1 MSLIEFANVIK
12 FSPGAGNYH
21 KNPELNY
28 KMLLFWV
35 IFFGGF
41 ILRIYFL
48 NKIDNTQKNNKKKSN
63 PILNK

>member
-1 MSLIEFANVIK
+1 MVTIMSFVEFGNVLK

-28 KMLLFWV
+28 KMLLFWGT
-35 IFFGGF
+35 FFGGF

-48 NKIDNTQKNNKKKSN
+48 NKINKIKKH
-63 PILNK
+63 